1 MIPKELAKKIRYIQI
16 YTSKAVNDVL
26 AGEYHSV
33 FKGRGME
40 FDEVREYTPGDE
52 IRTIDWNVTARMG
65 HPFVKRY
72 VEERELTVLFLVDL
86 SASGTFGSVDK
97 LKNEVAA
104 ELCALLAFSAIK
116 NNDKVGL
123 IVFTDAIE
131 LFIPPAKGVS
141 HVLRLIRE
149 VLGFQPKGKR
159 TDIALALDFL
169 GRVTHKRAVVFLV
182 SDFLGER
189 FEKPLGVV
197 AKRHDLVA
205 ITVSDPREM
214 GLPKI
219 GLIELEDAE
228 TGECVVVDTSS
239 EAVRREYERLARQRR
254 EKLLGLFR
262 SRGIDHIEMLAGRD
276 HVRELTV
283 FFRARERRH

>member
-1 MIPKELAKKIRYIQI
+1 
-16 YTSKAVNDVL
+16 
-26 AGEYHSV
+26 
-33 FKGRGME
+33 
-40 FDEVREYTPGDE
+40 
-52 IRTIDWNVTARMG
+52 
-65 HPFVKRY
+65 
-72 VEERELTVLFLVDL
+72 
-86 SASGTFGSVDK
+86 
-97 LKNEVAA
+97 
-104 ELCALLAFSAIK
+104 
-116 NNDKVGL
+116 
-123 IVFTDAIE
+123 
-131 LFIPPAKGVS
+131 
-141 HVLRLIRE
+141 
-149 VLGFQPKGKR
+149 
-159 TDIALALDFL
+159 
-169 GRVTHKRAVVFLV
+169 
-182 SDFLGER
+182 
-189 FEKPLGVV
+189 
-197 AKRHDLVA
+197 LVA

>member
-131 LFIPPAKGVS
+131 LFIPPAKGLS

-149 VLGFQPKGKR
+149 VLGFRPKGKR

-182 SDFLGER
+182 SDFLADN
-189 FEKPLGVV
+189 FAKPLGVV

-205 ITVSDPREM
+205 IALSDPREL
-214 GLPKI
+214 GLPRV
-219 GLIELEDAE
+219 GLLELEDAE

-239 EAVRREYERLARQRR
+239 EAIRGEYERLARQRR
-254 EKLLGLFR
+254 ERLLGLFR
-262 SRGIDHIEMLAGRD
+262 SRGIDHIELLSGRD
-276 HVRELTV
+276 YVRELTL
-283 FFRARERRH
+283 FFRARERRL